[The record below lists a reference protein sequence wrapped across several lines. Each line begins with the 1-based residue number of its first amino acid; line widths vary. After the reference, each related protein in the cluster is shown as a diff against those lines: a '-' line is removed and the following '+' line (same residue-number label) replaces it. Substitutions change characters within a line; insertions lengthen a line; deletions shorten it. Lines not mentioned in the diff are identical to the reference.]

1 MQLKPGARLQSVTCD
16 TSVIVVRAPAGDVD
30 VRCGGHPMVA
40 AGTAAERV
48 DAIGDQG
55 AGTLM
60 GKRYGGDELG
70 MELLCTKAGPSQLT
84 IGDEPIPLKEAKPL
98 PSSD

>member
-16 TSVIVVRAPAGDVD
+16 TNVIVVRAPAGDVD
-30 VRCGGHPMVA
+30 VRCGGRPMVA
-40 AGTAAERV
+40 AGSAAERV

-55 AGTLM
+55 TGTLM
-60 GKRYGGDELG
+60 GKRYGGDDLG
-70 MELLCTKAGPSQLT
+70 MELLCTKAGPGLLT